1 MTGSLGVCHNFG
13 QLFFRDRSTRR
24 PEDLRGCY
32 ADRRMA
38 AETVAPHEP
47 LADFPPGRFKV
58 TAQIGDGAHGDV
70 LRAWDHQLWRDVAL
84 KTMLDP
90 TALEQ
95 FGSDKLETVG
105 VDQPTVEAMI
115 DVVVK
120 LAEFDGRYTP
130 QREARLLALV
140 KHPNVIQVL
149 DIGLLDGCTIAI
161 VMPYLEGGTLAQRKF
176 TGSWEEVLD
185 VALQI
190 GWGLAALHDAGI
202 LHRDLKP
209 SNVIFD
215 GNGRPL
221 IADLGLACR
230 IQDTEALAE
239 RVGTRAYMAPDVLT
253 RGFQDVCDDLYAF
266 CMIVYEMLNGR
277 SPFASM
283 QAREL
288 GRVSASTRAGMPAEL
303 HGIIARGLAPDADR
317 RWPSMKALLR
327 ALERMRQP
335 KPVSRRWPWAAAP
348 VVLAAGIAIG
358 VFVDERTAK
367 ADECAA
373 VMDEL
378 ARVWNDQARTELVG
392 AFGTRKAG
400 DGLDEWAMRWLA
412 VRAQECTAAKDAE
425 QSTEP
430 TPCSASIRDRFQ
442 ATVHAFRSP
451 LLRRGLKFASVI
463 AELPAPEHCIDHPD
477 DADWGYGGLL
487 ELPNVDVEVE
497 ALASAGDL
505 ELAHARQAE
514 YMRLALEQGSEL
526 GIARATYFRAEI
538 HRLEGKLDEAAQ
550 EFDLALERSIDI
562 GLPVFTAE
570 CLLKLTAIAGTRGD
584 MGVVDAYALMARKL
598 FARYRSERVA
608 ELLQV
613 QGLALM
619 TGSERE
625 RGVALLLQAVEM
637 REEQLRTQS
646 GSREW
651 LSQARESY
659 ARGLLAVDRA
669 AEAIEYLDL
678 ALKMHQEEFGHGTWR
693 TRAVLMQKFSALI
706 ELRRFDETEP
716 VLHAILKLDDDA
728 GNWQRYTED
737 ARWMAHRY
745 ESAGEL
751 RAAKIA
757 LLEGRAAAVEHELP
771 DEVARFDL
779 ALGALM
785 GE

>member
-1 MTGSLGVCHNFG
+1 
-13 QLFFRDRSTRR
+13 
-24 PEDLRGCY
+24 
-32 ADRRMA
+32 MA
-38 AETVAPHEP
+38 P
-47 LADFPPGRFKV
+47 
-58 TAQIGDGAHGDV
+58 IGDGAHGDV
-70 LRAWDHQLWRDVAL
+70 LRAWDRQLCRDVAI

-90 TALEQ
+90 TAIERY
-95 FGSDKLETVG
+95 GSDKLETIG
-105 VDQPTVEAMI
+105 VTQPMVEAM
-115 DVVVK
+115 VEAVVK

-140 KHPNVIQVL
+140 KHPNVIPVL
-149 DIGLLDGCTIAI
+149 DIGLLDGCMIAI

-283 QAREL
+283 EAREL
-288 GRVSASTRAGMPAEL
+288 GRVSPSTRAGMSAEL
-303 HGIIARGLAPDADR
+303 HEILARGLAPDADR

-327 ALERMRQP
+327 AMERMRQP
-335 KPVSRRWPWAAAP
+335 KPEPIPIPRPRRWPWAAAP

-358 VFVDERTAK
+358 VFVDERIAK

-378 ARVWNDQARTELVG
+378 ARVWNDQARNELVG

-412 VRAQECTAAKDAE
+412 VRAQECAAARDAE
-425 QSTEP
+425 QPTEP
-430 TPCSASIRDRFQ
+430 TPCTASIRDRFQ

-487 ELPNVDVEVE
+487 ELPNLDVEVD
-497 ALASAGDL
+497 ALVRAGDL
-505 ELAHARQAE
+505 ELAHAQQAK
-514 YMRLALEQGSEL
+514 YMKLALDQGSEL

-538 HRLEGKLDEAAQ
+538 HRLEGKLDEATQ
-550 EFDLALERSIDI
+550 EFELALQQSIDI

-570 CLLKLTAIAGTRGD
+570 CLLKLAAIAGTRGD
-584 MGVVDAYALMARKL
+584 MGVVDAHALMARSL
-598 FARYRSERVA
+598 FTRYRSERVA

-613 QGLALM
+613 QGLALVG
-619 TGSERE
+619 GSERDRE

-659 ARGLLAVDRA
+659 ARGLLAADRA

-693 TRAVLMQKFSALI
+693 TRAILMAKFSALV
-706 ELRRFDETEP
+706 EVRRFDDAIP
-716 VLHAILKLDDDA
+716 VGRMILNGDADA
-728 GNWQRYTED
+728 GNWRRYSED
-737 ARWMAHRY
+737 VWWEAAAYQGAR
-745 ESAGEL
+745 EFE
-751 RAAKIA
+751 RAAKVLRRGRDMAVQHGSEAEVVEFEQAINE
-757 LLEGRAAAVEHELP
+757 LLDGGDGTNLEIVPPPSG
-771 DEVARFDL
+771 
-779 ALGALM
+779 
-785 GE
+785 

>member
-1 MTGSLGVCHNFG
+1 
-13 QLFFRDRSTRR
+13 
-24 PEDLRGCY
+24 
-32 ADRRMA
+32 
-38 AETVAPHEP
+38 
-47 LADFPPGRFKV
+47 
-58 TAQIGDGAHGDV
+58 
-70 LRAWDHQLWRDVAL
+70 
-84 KTMLDP
+84 
-90 TALEQ
+90 
-95 FGSDKLETVG
+95 
-105 VDQPTVEAMI
+105 
-115 DVVVK
+115 
-120 LAEFDGRYTP
+120 
-130 QREARLLALV
+130 
-140 KHPNVIQVL
+140 
-149 DIGLLDGCTIAI
+149 
-161 VMPYLEGGTLAQRKF
+161 
-176 TGSWEEVLD
+176 
-185 VALQI
+185 
-190 GWGLAALHDAGI
+190 LAA
-202 LHRDLKP
+202 
-209 SNVIFD
+209 
-215 GNGRPL
+215 
-221 IADLGLACR
+221 
-230 IQDTEALAE
+230 
-239 RVGTRAYMAPDVLT
+239 
-253 RGFQDVCDDLYAF
+253 
-266 CMIVYEMLNGR
+266 
-277 SPFASM
+277 
-283 QAREL
+283 
-288 GRVSASTRAGMPAEL
+288 
-303 HGIIARGLAPDADR
+303 
-317 RWPSMKALLR
+317 
-327 ALERMRQP
+327 
-335 KPVSRRWPWAAAP
+335 AAATL
-348 VVLAAGIAIG
+348 VAGIAIG
-358 VFVDERTAK
+358 VVVEEGIAK
-367 ADECAA
+367 ADACED
-373 VMDEL
+373 VVDEL
-378 ARVWNDQARTELVG
+378 ALEWNDQARTELLG

-400 DGLDEWAMRWLA
+400 DALDDWAARWLE
-412 VRAQECTAAKDAE
+412 VRAQECAAAKDAE
-425 QSTEP
+425 QPTEP

-463 AELPAPEHCIDHPD
+463 AELPAPEHCLDHPD

-505 ELAHARQAE
+505 ELAHAQQAD

-526 GIARATYFRAEI
+526 GVARATYFRAEI

-693 TRAVLMQKFSALI
+693 TRAILMAKFSALT

-716 VLHAILKLDDDA
+716 MRHAILKLDDNA
-728 GNWQRYTED
+728 GNWRRYAED
-737 ARWMAHRY
+737 ARWMAHGY

-751 RAAKIA
+751 GAAKIV
-757 LLEGRAAAVEHELP
+757 LHEGRAAAVEHELP
-771 DEVARFDL
+771 DEVGRFDL

>member
-1 MTGSLGVCHNFG
+1 MASTTG
-13 QLFFRDRSTRR
+13 
-24 PEDLRGCY
+24 
-32 ADRRMA
+32 
-38 AETVAPHEP
+38 APHEP
-47 LADFPPGRFKV
+47 LAHFPPGRFTV

-70 LRAWDHQLWRDVAL
+70 LRAWDRQLCRDVAL

-115 DVVVK
+115 EVVVK

-140 KHPNVIQVL
+140 KHPNVIPVL

-230 IQDTEALAE
+230 MQDIEALAE

-283 QAREL
+283 EAREL
-288 GRVSASTRAGMPAEL
+288 GRVSASTRPGMPAEL
-303 HGIIARGLAPDADR
+303 HEIIARGLAPDADR
-317 RWPSMKALLR
+317 RWPSMKSLLR

-335 KPVSRRWPWAAAP
+335 KPEPIPVPRRRRWPWAAATAA
-348 VVLAAGIAIG
+348 LAAGIAIG

-400 DGLDEWAMRWLA
+400 DGLDEWAMRWLT

-425 QSTEP
+425 QPTEA
-430 TPCSASIRDRFQ
+430 TPCSASVRDRFQ

-487 ELPNVDVEVE
+487 ELPNLDVEVD
-497 ALASAGDL
+497 ALVRAGDL
-505 ELAHARQAE
+505 ELAHAQQAK
-514 YMRLALEQGSEL
+514 YMKLALDQGSEL

-538 HRLEGKLDEAAQ
+538 HRLEGKLDEATQ
-550 EFDLALERSIDI
+550 EFELALQQSIDI

-570 CLLKLTAIAGTRGD
+570 CLLKLAAIAGTRGD
-584 MGVVDAYALMARKL
+584 MGVVDAHALMARSL
-598 FARYRSERVA
+598 FTRYGSERVA

-613 QGLALM
+613 QGLALVG
-619 TGSERE
+619 GSERDRE

-659 ARGLLAVDRA
+659 ARGLLAMDRA

-678 ALKMHQEEFGHGTWR
+678 ALSMHQEEFGHGTWR
-693 TRAVLMQKFSALI
+693 KRTILMRKFSALI
-706 ELRRFDETEP
+706 DLGQVDNADPLAQQILNIDREDEAWP
-716 VLHAILKLDDDA
+716 RYCDDA
-728 GNWQRYTED
+728 LWLAEAY
-737 ARWMAHRY
+737 ARATAIR
-745 ESAGEL
+745 
-751 RAAKIA
+751 RAAK
-757 LLEGRAAAVEHELP
+757 LLDYGREKAVEQELF
-771 DEVARFDL
+771 DHVAAFDQAL
-779 ALGALM
+779 ATIPS
-785 GE
+785 E

>member
-1 MTGSLGVCHNFG
+1 
-13 QLFFRDRSTRR
+13 
-24 PEDLRGCY
+24 
-32 ADRRMA
+32 MA

-58 TAQIGDGAHGDV
+58 MATIGDGAHGDV
-70 LRAWDHQLWRDVAL
+70 LRAWDRQLCRDVAI
-84 KTMLDP
+84 KTMLDA
-90 TALEQ
+90 TALERI
-95 FGSDKLETVG
+95 GSDKLETIG
-105 VDQPTVEAMI
+105 VNQPMVEAM
-115 DVVVK
+115 VK
-120 LAEFDGRYTP
+120 LAELDGRYTP

-140 KHPNVIQVL
+140 KHPNVIPVL
-149 DIGLLDGCTIAI
+149 DIGILDGCMIAI

-190 GWGLAALHDAGI
+190 GWGLAALHDAGV
-202 LHRDLKP
+202 LHRDFKP

-230 IQDTEALAE
+230 TQDAEALTE

-253 RGFQDVCDDLYAF
+253 RGFQDVRDDLYAF

-283 QAREL
+283 EAREL
-288 GRVSASTRAGMPAEL
+288 GRVSASTRPGMPAEL
-303 HGIIARGLAPDADR
+303 HEIIARGLAPDADR

-335 KPVSRRWPWAAAP
+335 KPEPIPVPRPRRWPWAAATAA
-348 VVLAAGIAIG
+348 LAAGIAIG

-378 ARVWNDQARTELVG
+378 ARVWNDQARNELVG

-400 DGLDEWAMRWLA
+400 DGLDEWATRWLA
-412 VRAQECTAAKDAE
+412 MRAQECAAAKNAE
-425 QSTEP
+425 QPTEP

-487 ELPNVDVEVE
+487 ELPNLDVEVD
-497 ALASAGDL
+497 ALVRAGEV
-505 ELAHARQAE
+505 ELARAQQAN

-538 HRLEGKLDEAAQ
+538 HRLEGQLDTAAQ
-550 EFDLALERSIDI
+550 EFELALQQSIDI
-562 GLPVFTAE
+562 GLPVFSAE
-570 CLLKLTAIAGTRGD
+570 CLLKLTAIAGTVGKLEAA
-584 MGVVDAYALMARKL
+584 DAYALMSRDL
-598 FARYRSERVA
+598 FARYRSERVP

-613 QGLALM
+613 QGLALVG
-619 TGSERE
+619 GSERDRE

-669 AEAIEYLDL
+669 AEAVEYLDL
-678 ALKMHQEEFGHGTWR
+678 ALKMHQEEFGRGTWR
-693 TRAVLMQKFSALI
+693 TRLILMAKFSALL
-706 ELRRFDETEP
+706 ELGRFDAAQPVWRAVLRVSEEESNWRRFS
-716 VLHAILKLDDDA
+716 
-728 GNWQRYTED
+728 ED
-737 ARWMAHRY
+737 AFWVASQF
-745 ESAGEL
+745 EEL
-751 RAAKIA
+751 NEFQRAADVLYA
-757 LLEGRAAAVEHELP
+757 GRDRAMKHGTP
-771 DEVARFDL
+771 GEVAQFDL
-779 ALGALM
+779 AIEELTGRQ
-785 GE
+785 